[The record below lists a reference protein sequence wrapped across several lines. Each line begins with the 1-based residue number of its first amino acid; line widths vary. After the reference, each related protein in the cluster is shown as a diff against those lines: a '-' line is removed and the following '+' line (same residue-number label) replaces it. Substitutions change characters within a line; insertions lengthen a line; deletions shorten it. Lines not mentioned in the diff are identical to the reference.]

1 MRARLVVPLV
11 AVAVLLTACVSFP
24 EDGPVARGIEG
35 APEAEA
41 ISLVA
46 EDPQPGDSPEQ
57 IVRGFLAGAAAGTT
71 DDFTVARKYLT
82 IATSSLW
89 QPHAEV
95 TIYAGSETPIVEEIS
110 EREVQV
116 QVQVAGTVD
125 ADGVYTTAA
134 PGTTTTFDF
143 RVFED
148 DRGQWRISDLAD
160 GVLLSDVVFGSQY
173 RQVPL
178 YFLSQDASTLVPD
191 TRWYPQRNAP
201 TSAMQGLLAGP
212 VPWLGEGVRSAIP
225 TDTTLAFGAV
235 TATDGVAQ
243 VDLTADVLDADT
255 TARALLRAQIEQ
267 TLSALPQVQ
276 RVELTVDGGP
286 FDTPAAAAPVQV
298 DPSVGRWPTVVD
310 TQENL
315 LSIFSGSLNPLNDA
329 VSLEG
334 HDARHIALGY
344 DDEPPVMLS
353 GPDDLVTV
361 PTAEAESMLL
371 VHGTGLVGPSYDRHG
386 WIWTGSGPN
395 DGELLLAHPDGRTM
409 ELEVDA
415 LVDTDLIALR
425 LSRDGARLV
434 LIYEAD
440 AVLSVEVFA
449 VVRDDAGTP
458 EGIGEGNR
466 LAPQLLSAS
475 DVVWV
480 DEQTL
485 AVLGTSGNSE
495 TVHMVTVG
503 GRVDP
508 LPAVVDA
515 VAIAS
520 ARGDR
525 ELYVVTEDGSLYGR
539 SGLGWRLVAGGIAA
553 PAFPG

>member
-315 LSIFSGSLNPLNDA
+315 LSIFSGSLNPLHDA